1 MLLLQALE
9 ALVLVLLYL
18 RLKLV
23 SALVPQHL
31 NLLFLHKVHEEVSM
45 VEKAEVT

>member
-31 NLLFLHKVHEEVSM
+31 NLFLHKVHEEVSM